1 MKEIAVLGHIAYDYI
16 FDIPYH
22 PEEGYSIY
30 IKKFSRHYGGGG
42 ANICHGIARLGGR
55 CRLFSSIGNDA
66 KRYESYLRKQG
77 VKLALYRSSKKTARA
92 YIFNAPSS
100 QITYFYW
107 GASEDM
113 DKIKDKKT
121 DYLHIAPSEP
131 KVALKMADKAG
142 FIGFEPGQDLPKYG
156 KEELQHMVDKSD
168 IIFCNEYEFKK
179 MRKMVSMNEKT
190 IVVTEGSKGCTLYP
204 DKIKFPAFKVRVV
217 ETTGAGDAFKAAFW
231 YGMVSGYTIKE
242 CCKLGN
248 AAASFI
254 VRKRGAQHMPEF
266 HTIAELIQ

>member
-1 MKEIAVLGHIAYDYI
+1 MKEIAVLGHTAYDYI
-16 FDIPYH
+16 FDVPYH

-30 IKKFSRHYGGGG
+30 RKKFSRHYGVGG
-42 ANICHGIARLGGR
+42 ANICHGIARLGGK
-55 CRLFSSIGNDA
+55 CTLFSAIGKDG
-66 KRYESYLRKQG
+66 KRYEEYLKREG
-77 VKLALYRSSKKTARA
+77 VSLSMYRSEKKTARA

-113 DKIKDKKT
+113 DKIETKKT
-121 DYLHIAPSEP
+121 DYLHIAPSNP
-131 KVALKMADKAG
+131 AIAIKMADKAK

-156 KEELQHMVDKSD
+156 KKELQYMVEKAD

-179 MRKMVSMNEKT
+179 MNKMVSMDSKT

-204 DKIKFPAFKVRVV
+204 QKIKFPAIEVKAV

-231 YGMVSGYTIKE
+231 YGILNGYSHEE
-242 CCKLGN
+242 CCRLGN

-254 VRKRGAQHMPEF
+254 VRKRGAQHMPGVEK
-266 HTIAELIQ
+266 ILKLIQ